1 MTASWGSTNWGQNL
15 TGTKPWALTHD
26 GSSLSLTIGGE
37 RKRLTFQQLQ
47 QIAVT
52 PGMIWAAVVI
62 QVAGGPSISLD
73 GIPNDDA
80 QQMLASVKK
89 AKAAWTVAE
98 RAEAVRHHIK
108 TLGQTMVPV
117 LAWFD
122 QCQGV
127 LRHHDAQRWW
137 VGTETVQG
145 WDKAR
150 PQGEAITSLAGILRE
165 PEIAKH
171 IAAQDERM
179 RTAIAW
185 CWGDLPGL
193 MAKRNQAHL
202 EAEVSACKDFL
213 CRVEKTPLTDDQ
225 ARAVVCFDNRVQI
238 IASAGS
244 GKTSTMVAKAGY
256 ALHRGLVQ
264 ADRILLLAF
273 NADAAKE
280 LQTRIRERLG
290 PLGFPADQIVAR
302 TFHAFG
308 LDVIGQATGKKPT
321 LAPWLERGGD
331 IERLSSIVD
340 DLKDRDIG
348 FRTKWDLFRVVFS
361 RDLPK
366 FGSKVDHEDW
376 DADSKETGYRTLQ
389 GEVVKSHEER
399 VICDWLFYNG
409 VSYRYEQPYEVDTA
423 NPRYRQYRPDFYYP
437 DAKAYHEHF
446 ALDAKG
452 QPPKDFAGYM
462 EGVVWKRGIHKETG
476 TTLWETTSATL
487 WSGKAL
493 DMLAKNLKDA
503 KVKFDPN
510 PDRPARGRK
519 VVENADLVKTFRVFL
534 THAKSNGLSAGDL
547 RERLKAEDPTAFRY
561 RHDMFLQL
569 FESVRDEWE
578 KRLRDEGV
586 IDFED
591 MLNLAADHLEK
602 QTWVPPFRLV
612 MVDEFQDASR
622 ARARLTRAL
631 VQQPGRF
638 LCVVGDDWQS
648 INRFAGADLS
658 VMTGFEQWF
667 GKGQTLRLERTFRCP
682 QSICDVSSAFVL
694 KNPAQIKKKVASKQT
709 EFAPAVQ
716 LFQAPDDNK
725 IRGAIEGYLAR
736 LHKGLGDGSIP
747 PGRGG
752 RVEVFVLGRYRKDA
766 EFVAPQWQQMFGD
779 KITVNFMTI
788 HGSKGLEAD
797 YVVMPR
803 LTKGSYGFPS
813 GIEDDPILQL
823 AMPQG
828 DTHPHAEERR
838 LFYVAL
844 TRARRSVALF
854 TVEHRVSEFV
864 TELMQDHR
872 LATTTTDGKAASTHV
887 CPKCKKG
894 VMVPRSGKFGKF
906 WACNRFPA
914 CKGTSNTVQDAQ
926 GRTIHP

>member
-1 MTASWGSTNWGQNL
+1 MASWGSTQWGQSL
-15 TGTKPWALTHD
+15 TGSKPWTLAHD
-26 GSSLSLTIGGE
+26 ASSLTLRIGSD
-37 RKRLTFQQLQ
+37 KKHLTFQQVQ

-52 PGMIWAAVVI
+52 PGMIWAAVVV
-62 QVAGGPSISLD
+62 QVVGGPSLTLD

-89 AKAAWTVAE
+89 AKAAWTAE
-98 RAEAVRHHIK
+98 QRAQAVRQHIA
-108 TLGQTMVPV
+108 TLGRTLAPV
-117 LAWFD
+117 LTWFD
-122 QCQGV
+122 QCRGV
-127 LRHHDAQRWW
+127 LSHHDAQRRW
-137 VGTETVQG
+137 VSTETVQD
-145 WDKAR
+145 WIATR
-150 PQGEAITSLAGILRE
+150 PQGDAITGLAGVLRE
-165 PEIAKH
+165 PEIAHH
-171 IAAQDERM
+171 IAAQDERV

-185 CWGDLPGL
+185 GWGDVFGL

-202 EAEVSACKDFL
+202 ESEVKACQDFL
-213 CRVEKTPLTDDQ
+213 NRVESSPLTDDQ

-256 ALHRGLVQ
+256 ALHRGLVP

-280 LQTRIRERLG
+280 LQNRIRERLG
-290 PLGFPADQIVAR
+290 PLGFAADQIVAR

-331 IERLSSIVD
+331 IERLSSIID
-340 DLKDRDIG
+340 DLKDRDLG
-348 FRTKWDLFRVVFS
+348 FRTRWDLFRVVFS

-399 VICDWLFYNG
+399 VIADWLFYNG
-409 VSYRYEQPYEVDTA
+409 VAYRYEQPYEVDTA
-423 NPRYRQYRPDFYYP
+423 NPRYRQYRPDFFYP
-437 DAKAYHEHF
+437 DANAYHEHF

-462 EGVVWKRGIHKETG
+462 EGVVWKRGIHAETG
-476 TTLWETTSATL
+476 TTLWETTSASL

-493 DMLAKNLKDA
+493 DTLAKNLTKA
-503 KVKFDPN
+503 KVKLDPN

-534 THAKSNGLSAGDL
+534 THAKSNGLTEADL
-547 RERLKAEDPTAFRY
+547 RARLKSEDPTAFRF
-561 RHDMFLQL
+561 RHDMFLTL
-569 FESVRDEWE
+569 FEAVRQEWE

-591 MLNLAADHLEK
+591 MLNLAADHLEQK
-602 QTWVPPFRLV
+602 RWAPPYELV

-631 VQQPGRF
+631 VHQPGRF

-658 VMTGFEQWF
+658 VMTGFEAWF

-682 QSICDVSSAFVL
+682 QSLCDVSSAFVL
-694 KNPAQIKKKVASKQT
+694 KNPAQITKKVASQQT
-709 EFAPAVQ
+709 EHPPAVQ
-716 LFQAPDDNK
+716 LFQAPDDNR
-725 IRGAIEGYLAR
+725 IRSAIEGYLTR
-736 LHKGLGDGSIP
+736 LHTGLVDGSVP
-747 PGRGG
+747 PGRNG
-752 RVEVFVLGRYRKDA
+752 RIDVFVLGRYRKDA
-766 EFVAPQWQQMFGD
+766 EFVSPQWAQTFGD
-779 KITVNFMTI
+779 RITVTFMTI

-797 YVVMPR
+797 YVVLPR
-803 LTKGSYGFPS
+803 LTKGAYGFPS

-872 LATTTTDGKAASTHV
+872 LTPTTSDGKAASTHV

-894 VMVPRSGKFGKF
+894 VMVPRSGKHGRF

-914 CKGTSNTVQDAQ
+914 CKSTSNTIQDAQ
-926 GRTIHP
+926 GRQLRP